1 MIRSLF
7 ANQEKKLKIEIEN
20 YVFSISSLMTVP
32 NGEAFLISLD
42 DDQEMIFAIAEKT
55 KKKFFN
61 ALLSSPQKEQ
71 IIEELNDNTELLNEL
86 YLAIRNHPSCR
97 IKLMNTFGP
106 IKEW

>member
-7 ANQEKKLKIEIEN
+7 ANKEKSLKIEIEE
-20 YVFSISSLMTVP
+20 YVFNISSLMTVP
-32 NGEAFLISLD
+32 NGEAFLISLND
-42 DDQEMIFAIAEKT
+42 DEQEMIFAIAEKT

-61 ALLSSPQKEQ
+61 ALLSNPQKEQ
-71 IIEELNDNTELLNEL
+71 VIEKLNENTDLLNEL

-106 IKEW
+106 IKE